1 MSQIQEKFK
10 RLLQTMQL
18 IQNTPGINSTEI
30 ADKLKTSTR
39 TVQRYIKELREAG
52 VPIEA
57 SAGHMGGFACSRGY
71 EFQPIYFTTK
81 ESIVLTLAAQTLLN
95 QKGFPFRNELESAVQ
110 KINSSM
116 KHAKLNPTESTHVSV
131 MIPPRGN
138 YDKYQSLIDSLNKVI
153 QSCQRVVIKYDSFSS
168 QQISERKIDPLHI
181 MFRDGF
187 WYLVAYCHS
196 RKMLRMFRVDRIK
209 QLQILDELF
218 EAVDFDI
225 EEYIKNSWSIAKGEK
240 TKVAVRFSPPI
251 SRLIEEAKWHESQE
265 IEKLDSGN
273 LILHLEVEE
282 TWEIK
287 KWILGFG
294 KYAEVLEPLSLRKE
308 IREELG
314 EMVEMYASPDR

>member
-57 SAGHMGGFACSRGY
+57 SA
-71 EFQPIYFTTK
+71 
-81 ESIVLTLAAQTLLN
+81 
-95 QKGFPFRNELESAVQ
+95 VQ
-110 KINSSM
+110 KVNTGM

-209 QLQILDELF
+209 RLQILDELF

-273 LILHLEVEE
+273 LILHLKVEE

-294 KYAEVLEPLSLRKE
+294 KYAEVLKPLSLRE
-308 IREELG
+308 EVREELR
-314 EMVEMYASPDR
+314 EMVRIYASPVR

>member
-57 SAGHMGGFACSRGY
+57 SA
-71 EFQPIYFTTK
+71 
-81 ESIVLTLAAQTLLN
+81 
-95 QKGFPFRNELESAVQ
+95 VQ
-110 KINSSM
+110 KVNTGM

-209 QLQILDELF
+209 RLQILDELF